1 MNLTQS
7 VCLEPISN
15 FKLKI
20 LGKVDCL
27 NIRKIEKFLSNQTDP
42 TNEGKVIKPNFHFL
56 QKKKFD
62 DLEIKRSKYWTVYRP
77 IKK

>member
-7 VCLEPISN
+7 VRLEPISN
-15 FKLKI
+15 FKLQI

-42 TNEGKVIKPNFHFL
+42 TNEGTVSKHNFRFL
-56 QKKKFD
+56 RKNSLMILK
-62 DLEIKRSKYWTVYRP
+62 LSSANIRP
-77 IKK
+77 FIVQ

>member
-7 VCLEPISN
+7 VRLEPISN
-15 FKLKI
+15 FKLQI

-42 TNEGKVIKPNFHFL
+42 TNEGIVIKHS
-56 QKKKFD
+56 FD
-62 DLEIKRSKYWTVYRP
+62 FRRKNSLMILK
-77 IKK
+77 